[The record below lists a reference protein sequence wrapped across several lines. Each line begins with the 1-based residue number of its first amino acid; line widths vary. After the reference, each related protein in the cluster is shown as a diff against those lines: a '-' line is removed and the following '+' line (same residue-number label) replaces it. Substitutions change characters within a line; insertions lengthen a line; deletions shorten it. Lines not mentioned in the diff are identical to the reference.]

1 MKKIMMYVIALSI
14 VFTILT
20 PIASTVEAATTTLTS
35 YQTKTAVYL
44 RATTSYKGKQLILIP
59 KQKTVTYVAK
69 KGSWLQVRYA
79 NRTGYVN
86 EQSLTRKVQK
96 GVALKA
102 TPYVT
107 QRQVIVYS
115 RVDAHKKQAFTLK
128 KGTTVTVNEQLAGFY
143 KIRYGNKTGWVASKD
158 IKKAPTVAPK
168 PSTTKPPTTKPIKK
182 TPFLPKQQSMD
193 YLENYKGVA
202 QNRYLFDVSRQDHIN
217 NITFQLF
224 QTSKPM
230 YQYMY
235 IVGNYDRTKLTWV
248 TFVRSRYDNYP
259 SGQAT
264 GDEAAY
270 AILAGFFGEGT
281 KETEELRKLYK
292 QHLYFTKD
300 EVIPI
305 TIGGN
310 KGLLVKSWKTLE
322 IYFEHNG
329 SLPTIRI

>member
-1 MKKIMMYVIALSI
+1 MKKIMMYVIALLI
-14 VFTILT
+14 VFATLT

-102 TPYVT
+102 APYVT

-143 KIRYGNKTGWVASKD
+143 KIRYGNKTGWVAAKD
-158 IKKAPTVAPK
+158 MKTSTVAV
-168 PSTTKPPTTKPIKK
+168 SKPIKK
-182 TPFLPKQQSMD
+182 TSFLSKQKSMD
-193 YLENYKGVA
+193 YLKKYKSVN
-202 QNRYLFDVSRQDHIN
+202 QNRFLFTIKSEHGYQFVNSH
-217 NITFQLF
+217 LF
-224 QTSKPM
+224 QTTVPMDEYLFVIGGYDKSKLSSLM
-230 YQYMY
+230 
-235 IVGNYDRTKLTWV
+235 
-248 TFVRSRYDNYP
+248 FVRSRYDKYP
-259 SGQAT
+259 TGQAT
-264 GDEAAY
+264 GNEAVHAG
-270 AILAGFFGEGT
+270 LAGFFGEGT
-281 KETEELRKLYK
+281 KETEALRKLYA
-292 QHLYFTKD
+292 QHKNFKKN

-305 TIGGN
+305 TIGGH
-310 KGLLVKSWKTLE
+310 KGILLLWEKRIE
-322 IYFEHNG
+322 FIFDYDG
-329 SLPTIRI
+329 DLPIIRI